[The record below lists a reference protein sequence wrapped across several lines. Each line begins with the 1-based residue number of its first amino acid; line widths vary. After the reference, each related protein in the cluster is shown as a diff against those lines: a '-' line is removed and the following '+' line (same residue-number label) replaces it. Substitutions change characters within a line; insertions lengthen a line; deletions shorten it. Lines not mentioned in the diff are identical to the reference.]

1 MKKNCLFFVC
11 AFALLLTRLAL
22 AQDVKSSVLKPPKGA
37 QVAIVVFE
45 DLECPDCARAAPL
58 LEEAAKTYNI
68 PVVRHD
74 FPLPMHPW
82 AFDAAILARYFDT
95 HSKKIGN
102 EFRMQA
108 FAHQLEINKENLR
121 AFAEKFATEHKID
134 LPFVIDAQGKLADE
148 VRADRDLGQKIG
160 LEHTPTIYVVSNKS
174 QGKPFRGSGR
184 SQPVVRDDRQ
194 HKEGVGV
201 TLRNE
206 RRFSTGDRCSWR
218 SLVCEVCRRRIR

>member
-1 MKKNCLFFVC
+1 MRNNCKFLLLPLLFSAL
-11 AFALLLTRLAL
+11 AFA
-22 AQDVKSSVLKPPKGA
+22 QDAKSSVLKPPKGA
-37 QVAIVVFE
+37 QVAIIVFE

-108 FAHQLEINKENLR
+108 FAHQLEINKDNLH
-121 AFAEKFATEHKID
+121 AFAEKFSEEHKID

-148 VRADRDLGQKIG
+148 VRADRNLGQAIG

-174 QGKPFRGSGR
+174 QGKPF
-184 SQPVVRDDRQ
+184 VEIVD
-194 HKEGVGV
+194 
-201 TLRNE
+201 
-206 RRFSTGDRCSWR
+206 R
-218 SLVCEVCRRRIR
+218 SLLFATIDSIKKE